1 MGAGVLVPLWQTF
14 VSGLK
19 VYEQACVQGVEE
31 SFSGMADSDGTDQ
44 SLESF
49 AIQVLNQEFGTFM
62 CGCCC
67 LVMFLLVFA
76 I

>member
-1 MGAGVLVPLWQTF
+1 LCAGVLVPLWQTF

-62 CGCCC
+62 H
-67 LVMFLLVFA
+67 
-76 I
+76 